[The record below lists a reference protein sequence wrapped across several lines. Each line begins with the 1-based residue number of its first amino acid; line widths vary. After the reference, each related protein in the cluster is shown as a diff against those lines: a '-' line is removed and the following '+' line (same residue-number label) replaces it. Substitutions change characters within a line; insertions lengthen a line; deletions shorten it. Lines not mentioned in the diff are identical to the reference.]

1 MIYYTLRMFRNRTI
15 SARRVGWERIIS
27 FFSEVPENET
37 EKSSDINSSQQAS
50 LATPIESTKAEGRQE
65 SVKSN
70 ESMKWND
77 PINFFIALFFFFFS
91 IGTAQYLPNATFFF
105 GVSAFLSLMCF
116 VEFVFGNEY
125 WLPTTLA
132 VCSNLIS
139 W

>member
-1 MIYYTLRMFRNRTI
+1 MFRNRTI

-37 EKSSDINSSQQAS
+37 ENEKRNPENESDINSSQQAS

-65 SVKSN
+65 SVKSD